1 MVEAILSLGSN
12 LGDRYGTLD
21 KAIRRLDSHPGI
33 SVSKVAAYLETAPVG
48 YLEQGKFINSAVSI
62 ETSLSPV
69 ELLET
74 VLQIEA
80 DLGRK
85 REVRFGPRTLDIDI
99 LLYGDLVI
107 SSEALTIPH
116 PRLREREF
124 VLVPLAEIAPE
135 KRIPP
140 TGLTAPEMLA
150 LLHRQRRPSCS

>member
-1 MVEAILSLGSN
+1 
-12 LGDRYGTLD
+12 
-21 KAIRRLDSHPGI
+21 
-33 SVSKVAAYLETAPVG
+33 
-48 YLEQGKFINSAVSI
+48 I

-80 DLGRK
+80 EFGRK
-85 REVRFGPRTLDIDI
+85 REVRFGSRTLDIDI

-124 VLVPLAEIAPE
+124 VLVPLAEVAPN

-140 TGLTAPEMLA
+140 AGLTAPEMLA